1 MQIRLMVDER
11 EIQLGW
17 EALESLVNNLPDED
31 ESLADLFHK
40 LSQSNIAGVRRA
52 VAQKGAILEETVAIL
67 ASDSSP
73 EVIEALVGRQC
84 GKLSASALAQ
94 IIQRNW
100 SEVNREIA
108 RSVESY
114 SQSDITEVAKLLA
127 GSADPSVRAA
137 LASNGS
143 APKLIV
149 RQLLKDPDPEVR
161 RLAQDTVK
169 RRY

>member
-1 MQIRLMVDER
+1 MQIKLMVDER
-11 EIQLGW
+11 EIQLRW

-31 ESLADLFHK
+31 ESLADLYHK

-52 VAQKGAILEETVAIL
+52 VAQKGVILEETVAIL

-73 EVIEALVGRQC
+73 DVIEALVGRQC

-100 SEVNREIA
+100 SGVNRDIA

-114 SQSDITEVAKLLA
+114 SQSDITEVSKLLA

-137 LASNGS
+137 RASNGS
-143 APKLIV
+143 ASKLIV

-169 RRY
+169 TRY

>member
-1 MQIRLMVDER
+1 MQIKLMVDER

-31 ESLADLFHK
+31 ETLADLFHK

-52 VAQKGAILEETVAIL
+52 VAQKAVIMEETAAIL

-73 EVIEALVGRQC
+73 DVIEALVGRQC

-100 SEVNREIA
+100 SGVNRDIA

-114 SQSDITEVAKLLA
+114 SQSDITEVSKLLA
-127 GSADPSVRAA
+127 GSADPSVRGA
-137 LASNGS
+137 LASNRR

-161 RLAQDTVK
+161 RLAQDTLK
-169 RRY
+169 GR